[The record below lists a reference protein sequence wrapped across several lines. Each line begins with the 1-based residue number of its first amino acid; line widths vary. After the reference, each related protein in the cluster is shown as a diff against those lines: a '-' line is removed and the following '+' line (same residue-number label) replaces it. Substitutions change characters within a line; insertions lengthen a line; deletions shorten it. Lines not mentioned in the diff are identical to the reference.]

1 MSFDG
6 KTIVVTGAN
15 SGIGAA
21 TARLLTERGARVIG
35 LDRHGDGVGLHGFH
49 TFDLTDPASIDAA
62 LDDLEGPLHGL
73 ANVAGVPG
81 SLDGET
87 VMRVNFLGLRHV
99 TEALMPR
106 LEPGGAIVQVASD
119 AGSRWRQK
127 LDVIRQLLQARSYE
141 AGLAWVRDHPLEGP
155 EAYYFSK
162 ESVVT
167 YAIACSM
174 LARPYGVRSLSV
186 SPGAVET
193 PILKDFYASMSS
205 KILDRQMEQSG
216 GRNAS
221 PEEIAKV
228 IVFALSDDA
237 SWLNGT
243 DVTVDGGGGTAFHF
257 DLVDVAAEESVRA
270 VFGA

>member
-1 MSFDG
+1 MSFEG
-6 KTIVVTGAN
+6 KTVVVSGAS

-21 TARLLTERGARVIG
+21 TARLLTERGAKVIG
-35 LDRHGDGVGLHGFH
+35 LDRNGDGKGLHGFH
-49 TFDLTDPASIDAA
+49 TLDLRDPASIDAA
-62 LDDLEGPLHGL
+62 LAKIEGPLHGL

-99 TEALMPR
+99 TETLLPK
-106 LEPGGAIVQVASD
+106 LEPGSAIVQVASD
-119 AGSRWRQK
+119 AGSRWRSHLEQI
-127 LDVIRQLLQARSYE
+127 LELIRARSYE
-141 AGLAWVRDHPLEGP
+141 AGLAWVREHPLDGS

-162 ESVVT
+162 EAAVT
-167 YAIACSM
+167 YAIAGSM

-205 KILDRQMEQSG
+205 QILDRQMEQSG
-216 GRNAS
+216 GRNAR

-228 IVFALSDDA
+228 IVFALSEDA

-257 DLVDVAAEESVRA
+257 DLVDVPAEKSLET
-270 VFGA
+270 VFGS